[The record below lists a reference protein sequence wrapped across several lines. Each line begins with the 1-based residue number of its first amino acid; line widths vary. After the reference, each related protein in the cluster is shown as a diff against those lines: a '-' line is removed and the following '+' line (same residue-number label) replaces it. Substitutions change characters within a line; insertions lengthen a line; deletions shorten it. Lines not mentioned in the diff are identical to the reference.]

1 MQVVNQHDGH
11 GEASFFLY
19 TIEELDAK
27 LHDCQMTVYGEAF
40 YQHLLSHPR
49 RTKDLL
55 QAKFAFIPPYM
66 AWEVHWPTYWPM
78 EENLAKL
85 GNSCYAQTVVEAK
98 ALVNDNSAL
107 PASFFAVLVDL
118 DPYWFHELDPALHAD
133 PALSWAKV
141 NTLDKYFRPGR
152 DVSLP
157 PPATELLA
165 RYKLG
170 IRDTQHIKYL
180 VTFKG
185 SFDTSPLR
193 EKLAELHNPE
203 AGVVIVNSK
212 ADESEQ
218 YGYEELMSSS
228 NFTLVVRGHRE
239 YSYRFTEAVC
249 SGAVPVLVADGWVP
263 PFDAVVNFRE
273 YGVSLKEENY
283 LDLITILR
291 NIDDARVI
299 EMKQTAMAFC
309 HNHLV
314 SVHHQWDT
322 LTELLLSNHIQ

>member
-1 MQVVNQHDGH
+1 MVKQHNGH
-11 GEASFFLY
+11 SEASFYLY
-19 TIEELDAK
+19 TMEELDAK
-27 LHDCQMTVYGEAF
+27 LHDCQVTMYGEAL
-40 YQHLLSHPR
+40 YQHLLNHPR

-55 QAKFAFIPPYM
+55 EAKFGFMPPYL

-78 EENLAKL
+78 EENLAKP
-85 GNSCYAQTVVEAK
+85 GNSCYEQTVVEAK
-98 ALVNDNSAL
+98 ALVKDNSAL

-118 DPYWFHELDPALHAD
+118 DPYWFHTLDPALHAD
-133 PALSWAKV
+133 SALSWAKV
-141 NTLDKYFRPGR
+141 NSLDTYFRPGR

-157 PPATELLA
+157 PPAVELLG

-170 IRDTQHIKYL
+170 IRDTQNVKYL

-185 SFDTSPLR
+185 TFETSPLR
-193 EKLAELHNPE
+193 EKIAELHNPE
-203 AGVVIVNSK
+203 AGIVIVDSRGNDS
-212 ADESEQ
+212 
-218 YGYEELMSSS
+218 GLYEYQELMSNS

-263 PFDAVVNFRE
+263 PFNAVVNFRE

-283 LDLITILR
+283 LDLITVLR
-291 NIDDARVI
+291 NIEGTRVI
-299 EMKQTAMAFC
+299 EMKQAAMGFC

-322 LTELLLSNHIQ
+322 LTELLLSNQIQ